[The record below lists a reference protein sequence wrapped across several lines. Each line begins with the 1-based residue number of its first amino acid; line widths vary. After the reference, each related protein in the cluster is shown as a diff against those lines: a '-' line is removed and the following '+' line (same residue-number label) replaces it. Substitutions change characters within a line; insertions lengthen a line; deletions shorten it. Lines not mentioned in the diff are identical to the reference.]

1 MEEEI
6 LEMWKSGLSITKVA
20 EIYRRDYNRHIDL
33 VRMDMHNRHA
43 GNKINNYEALSIVE
57 RVIYNKVMEDKRC

>member
-6 LEMWKSGLSITKVA
+6 LTMWKSGLSITKVA

-43 GNKINNYEALSIVE
+43 GNKINNYQALSIVE
-57 RVIYNKVMEDKRC
+57 KTIYNYVMKERKK

>member
-6 LEMWKSGLSITKVA
+6 LTMWKSGLSITKVA

-33 VRMDMHNRHA
+33 VRMDMPIDTN
-43 GNKINNYEALSIVE
+43 GNKINNYQALSIVE
-57 RVIYNKVMEDKRC
+57 RVIYNYVMKERKK